1 MPLDTEDIS
10 FGPRSLARQ
19 GIARVCIGDPLLL
32 DDGLCYIV
40 ERIQD
45 LVEEIEALKRGLP
58 MQGGVKG

>member
-10 FGPRSLARQ
+10 FGPRSLARK

-32 DDGLCYIV
+32 DDGLRYIV
-40 ERIQD
+40 EKIQD

-58 MQGGVKG
+58 MQWGVKG